1 MDNLNN
7 ISQKQP
13 PLQVAPV
20 PSGFEQQGAT
30 CSTYEQSVDAFTFTL
45 DNSASATTTL
55 FRLFD
60 ADGLNN
66 AISGVAGT
74 PATSGTVTP
83 SVIVETTKSAP
94 IMITGFN
101 YQLSSSATQFGQ
113 SLDIVYGEINGTQR
127 KRPNITASAK
137 RNSQFDPLLLTIEEM
152 VFITSKTAIEINVIA
167 GEIVTLTFFVK
178 RVCNRVPCA

>member
-1 MDNLNN
+1 MVT
-7 ISQKQP
+7 QKQP
-13 PLQVAPV
+13 TQTLVNQVPA
-20 PSGFEQQGAT
+20 GYEQEGAG
-30 CSTYEQSVDAFTFTL
+30 CSTYEQPVDAFTFTL
-45 DNSASATTTL
+45 DNSASGTTTL

-74 PATSGTVTP
+74 GATSGTVTP
-83 SVIVETTKSAP
+83 SVIEESTKSAP

-127 KRPNITASAK
+127 KRPNITAKAK
-137 RNSQFDPLLLTIEEM
+137 RNSQFDPLLLTIEEN